1 MALPAETLALVAA
14 ATWAGS
20 SLLSATAVARMGA
33 FAFSRWRM
41 AFACLLL
48 WAMALVTGSWRSLQL
63 DGAGVLALSGLIGI
77 FVGDTAL
84 FACMNRLGPR
94 RSGILFATHALF
106 SAVLAWLFLGETLSG
121 WGLLGSAL
129 LVAGVMTAIAFG
141 RRETESHQWEA
152 TKGRLAIG
160 IGLGLLSAL
169 GQSVATLMLKPL
181 MQTGLDPVAASAVR
195 MSSSMIA
202 HLLLL
207 LTGWRLVQAT
217 QSPRWID
224 LGYTFAS
231 AALGMTLGMTL
242 ILKALQH
249 GSAGMVGM
257 LSSVTPVILL
267 PLLWWVYR
275 RRPAGGGWIGAVLTV
290 CGCMLILLRR

>member
-20 SLLSATAVARMGA
+20 SLLSATAVARMGP
-33 FAFSRWRM
+33 FSFSRWRM

-48 WAMALVTGSWRSLQL
+48 WGMTLATGSWRSLQL
-63 DGAGVLALSGLIGI
+63 DAAGVLALSGLVGI

-129 LVAGVMTAIAFG
+129 LVGGVMTAIAFG

-152 TKGRLAIG
+152 TQGRLVIG
-160 IGLGLLSAL
+160 IGLGLLAAL

-195 MSSSMIA
+195 MSSSMAA

-207 LTGWRLVQAT
+207 MTGWRLVQAT
-217 QSPRWID
+217 QSPRWVD

-275 RRPAGGGWIGAVLTV
+275 RRPAVGGWVGAVLTV
-290 CGCMLILLRR
+290 TGCALILLHR

>member
-20 SLLSATAVARMGA
+20 SLLSATAVARMGP
-33 FAFSRWRM
+33 FSFSRWRM
-41 AFACLLL
+41 AFACVLL
-48 WAMALVTGSWRSLQL
+48 WGMALATGSWRSLQL
-63 DGAGVLALSGLIGI
+63 DGAWVLALSGLIGI

-106 SAVLAWLFLGETLSG
+106 SAVLAWLFLGEKLSG
-121 WGLLGSAL
+121 LGLLGSAL
-129 LVAGVMTAIAFG
+129 LVGGVMTAIAFG

-152 TKGRLAIG
+152 TKGRLIIG

-195 MSSSMIA
+195 MSSSMAA

-217 QSPRWID
+217 QSPRWVD

-275 RRPAGGGWIGAVLTV
+275 RRPAVGGWIGAVLTV
-290 CGCMLILLRR
+290 TGCALILLRH

>member
-1 MALPAETLALVAA
+1 MGFSAETLALAAA
-14 ATWAGS
+14 ATWACS

-33 FAFSRWRM
+33 FSFCRWRM
-41 AFACLLL
+41 VFACLLL
-48 WAMALVTGSWRSLQL
+48 WGMALATGSWRSLQL
-63 DGAGVLALSGLIGI
+63 ESTGVLALSGFIGI

-84 FACMNRLGPR
+84 FACMSRLGPR

-106 SAVLAWLFLGETLSG
+106 SVLLAWLFLGETLSG
-121 WGLLGSAL
+121 WGLFGSAL

-141 RRETESHQWEA
+141 RRDTESHQWEA
-152 TKGRLAIG
+152 AKGRLMTG
-160 IGLGLLSAL
+160 IGLGLLAAL

-195 MSSSMIA
+195 MSSSMAA
-202 HLLLL
+202 HILLL
-207 LTGWRLVQAT
+207 LTGWRVVQAT
-217 QSPRWID
+217 RSPRWGD

-231 AALGMTLGMTL
+231 AAIGMALGMTL

-249 GSAGMVGM
+249 GSAGMVEM
-257 LSSVTPVILL
+257 LSSVTPVLLL

-275 RRPAGGGWIGAVLTV
+275 RRPALGGWIGAVLTV
-290 CGCMLILLRR
+290 AGCALILVRR

>member
-20 SLLSATAVARMGA
+20 SLLSATAVARMGP
-33 FAFSRWRM
+33 FSFSRWRM

-48 WAMALVTGSWRSLQL
+48 WAMALATGSWRSLQL

-129 LVAGVMTAIAFG
+129 LVGGVMTAIAFG

-152 TKGRLAIG
+152 TQGRLVIG
-160 IGLGLLSAL
+160 IGLGLLAAL
-169 GQSVATLMLKPL
+169 GQSVATLMLKPI
-181 MQTGLDPVAASAVR
+181 MQAGLDPVAASAVR
-195 MSSSMIA
+195 MSSSMAA

-217 QSPRWID
+217 QSPRWVD

-275 RRPAGGGWIGAVLTV
+275 RRPAVGGWVGAVLTV
-290 CGCMLILLRR
+290 TGCALILLRR

>member
-20 SLLSATAVARMGA
+20 SLLSATAVARMGP
-33 FAFSRWRM
+33 FSFSRWRM
-41 AFACLLL
+41 TFACLLL
-48 WAMALVTGSWRSLQL
+48 WGMTLATGSWRSLQL

-129 LVAGVMTAIAFG
+129 LVGGVMTAIAFG
-141 RRETESHQWEA
+141 RRETESHQWE
-152 TKGRLAIG
+152 TTQGRLVIG
-160 IGLGLLSAL
+160 IGLGLLAAL

-195 MSSSMIA
+195 MSSSMAA

-217 QSPRWID
+217 QSPRWVD

-275 RRPAGGGWIGAVLTV
+275 RRPAVGGWIGAVLTV
-290 CGCMLILLRR
+290 TGCALILLRR

>member
-20 SLLSATAVARMGA
+20 SLLSAAAVARMGP
-33 FAFSRWRM
+33 FSFSRWRM

-48 WAMALVTGSWRSLQL
+48 WGMALATGSWRTLQL
-63 DGAGVLALSGLIGI
+63 DGAWVLALSGLIGI

-94 RSGILFATHALF
+94 RSGILFATHALL
-106 SAVLAWLFLGETLSG
+106 SAVLAWLFLGEKLSG
-121 WGLLGSAL
+121 LGLLGSAL
-129 LVAGVMTAIAFG
+129 LVGGVMTAIAFG
-141 RRETESHQWEA
+141 RRETESHRWE
-152 TKGRLAIG
+152 TTQGRLAIG

-181 MQTGLDPVAASAVR
+181 MQAGLDPVAASAVR
-195 MSSSMIA
+195 MSSSMVA

-217 QSPRWID
+217 QSPRWVD

-257 LSSVTPVILL
+257 LSSVTPVMLL

-275 RRPAGGGWIGAVLTV
+275 RRPAAGGWVGAVLTV
-290 CGCMLILLRR
+290 TGCALILLRH

>member
-20 SLLSATAVARMGA
+20 SLLSAAAVARMGA
-33 FAFSRWRM
+33 FSFSRWRM
-41 AFACLLL
+41 AFACVLL
-48 WAMALVTGSWRSLQL
+48 WGMALVTGSWRSLQL

-106 SAVLAWLFLGETLSG
+106 SAVLAWLFLGEKLSG
-121 WGLLGSAL
+121 LGLLGSAL
-129 LVAGVMTAIAFG
+129 LVGGVMTAIAFG
-141 RRETESHQWEA
+141 RREAESHQWEA

-160 IGLGLLSAL
+160 VGLGLLSAL

-195 MSSSMIA
+195 MSSSMAA

-217 QSPRWID
+217 QSPRWVD

-275 RRPAGGGWIGAVLTV
+275 RRPAVGGWIGAVLTV
-290 CGCMLILLRR
+290 TGCALILLRH

>member
-20 SLLSATAVARMGA
+20 SLLSATAVARMGP
-33 FAFSRWRM
+33 FSFSRWRM

-48 WAMALVTGSWRSLQL
+48 WGMALATGSWRSLQL

-106 SAVLAWLFLGETLSG
+106 SALLAWLFLGEKLSSL
-121 WGLLGSAL
+121 GLLGSAL
-129 LVAGVMTAIAFG
+129 LVGGVMTAIAFG

-152 TKGRLAIG
+152 TQGRLVIG
-160 IGLGLLSAL
+160 IGLGLLAAL
-169 GQSVATLMLKPL
+169 GQSVATLMLKPI
-181 MQTGLDPVAASAVR
+181 MQAGLDPVAASAVR
-195 MSSSMIA
+195 MSSSMAA

-217 QSPRWID
+217 QSPRWVD

-275 RRPAGGGWIGAVLTV
+275 RRPAVGGWVGAVLTV
-290 CGCMLILLRR
+290 TGCALILLRR

>member
-1 MALPAETLALVAA
+1 MVLPAETLALVAA

-20 SLLSATAVARMGA
+20 SLLSATAVARMGP
-33 FAFSRWRM
+33 FSFSRWRM

-48 WAMALVTGSWRSLQL
+48 WSMALATGSWRSLQM
-63 DGAGVLALSGLIGI
+63 DGAWVLALSGLIGI

-106 SAVLAWLFLGETLSG
+106 SAVLAWLFLGEKLSG

-129 LVAGVMTAIAFG
+129 LVGGVMTAIAFG

-152 TKGRLAIG
+152 TKGRLAVG

-195 MSSSMIA
+195 MSSSMAA

-217 QSPRWID
+217 QSPRWVD

-275 RRPAGGGWIGAVLTV
+275 RRPAVGGWVGAVLTV
-290 CGCMLILLRR
+290 MGCVLILLHR